1 MEKHLPA
8 EILLIIGNYVQFKE
22 YIQLSQTCKTI
33 ERILTSSSAVN
44 YLNDRF
50 KFGQDTGALLLF
62 TYYNILYVPKT
73 IRSVVLNHFIGT
85 SNQDMASLIKGWSII
100 HAIRCSDPGKF
111 MTMLLDDGKA
121 KKQST
126 ENSEESIL
134 KQQQL
139 FATEILDDIIDSHIG
154 YKTQVCKSKTY
165 QSVFKKLVLLGDLR
179 TVEHCL
185 RSLGSPVDSIIIFDM
200 DYYNR
205 FPLNSRRIITTAKTT
220 KKVVKCVPHI
230 FLSVEI
236 ICKNGLYFNYN
247 SDQMSRLTEDLLKQ
261 YNILVERESKYKSL
275 NNSDNNTNHQCFINY
290 N

>member
-8 EILLIIGNYVQFKE
+8 EILLVIGNYVHFKE

-73 IRSVVLNHFIGT
+73 IRRVVLNHFINT
-85 SNQDMASLIKGWSII
+85 TKQDMASLIKGWSII

-111 MTMLLDDGKA
+111 MTILLDDEQDNKSVNG
-121 KKQST
+121 
-126 ENSEESIL
+126 SESNEELIL
-134 KQQQL
+134 KRQQL
-139 FATEILDDIIDSHIG
+139 FAVEIFDDIIDSHIG
-154 YKTQVCKSKTY
+154 CKTKVCKTKTY
-165 QSVFKKLVLLGDLR
+165 RSVFKKLVLLGDLR

-185 RSLGSPVDSIIIFDM
+185 RSLGSPVDSIIIFDL

-205 FPLNSRRIITTAKTT
+205 FPLNNRRHIST
-220 KKVVKCVPHI
+220 KKVKHTPNI
-230 FLSVEI
+230 FLPAEI
-236 ICKNGLYFNYN
+236 ICKNSLYFNYN
-247 SDQMSRLTEDLLKQ
+247 SDQMSSLTENLLTQ
-261 YNILVERESKYKSL
+261 YNVQVERESKHRSL
-275 NNSDNNTNHQCFINY
+275 NINQCFMNY

>member
-73 IRSVVLNHFIGT
+73 IRRVVLNHFIST
-85 SNQDMASLIKGWSII
+85 SNQDMSSLIKGWSII

-111 MTMLLDDGKA
+111 MTILLDDGKD
-121 KKQST
+121 KKSVH
-126 ENSEESIL
+126 NSESREELIL
-134 KQQQL
+134 KSQQL
-139 FATEILDDIIDSHIG
+139 FAAEIFDDIIDSHIG
-154 YKTQVCKSKTY
+154 YKTKVCKSKTY

-185 RSLGSPVDSIIIFDM
+185 RSLGSPVDSMIIFDL

-205 FPLNSRRIITTAKTT
+205 FPLNNRMVITT
-220 KKVVKCVPHI
+220 KKVKHAPNI
-230 FLSVEI
+230 SLPVEV
-236 ICKNGLYFNYN
+236 ICKNSLYFNYN
-247 SDQMSRLTEDLLKQ
+247 SDQMSRLTETLLRQ
-261 YNILVERESKYKSL
+261 YNVLVNRESKYRSL
-275 NNSDNNTNHQCFINY
+275 STNQCFMNY